1 MNRTSRLELL
11 RPIGAKDRLRRL
23 IWRLVFLML
32 YRPTPVFAHS
42 WRSVILRLFGA
53 TIDSGVYPYPNVR
66 IWAPWNLTMRRG
78 SCIAGEVD
86 CYNVAPVVIGP
97 GATISQK
104 SYLCTASHDFDVRS
118 FPLIGGQITIGA
130 EAWIAADAFIGP
142 GVSVGARA
150 VVLARSV
157 VVRDVDGGAVVG
169 GNPSRILRQRAV
181 SEQEGSKERAS

>member
-1 MNRTSRLELL
+1 MSRTSRLELL
-11 RPIGAKDRLRRL
+11 RPIGAEDRFKRL
-23 IWRLVFLML
+23 IWRLAFLVL
-32 YRPTPVFAHS
+32 YRPTPVFAHA
-42 WRSVILRLFGA
+42 WRSMILRLFGA

-66 IWAPWNLTMRRG
+66 IWAPWNLTMRKG

-118 FPLIGGQITIGA
+118 FPLTGGQITIGA

-142 GVSVGARA
+142 GVSVGERA

-157 VVRDVDGGAVVG
+157 VVRDVDDGAVVG
-169 GNPSRILRQRAV
+169 GNPSRFLRQRAMP
-181 SEQEGSKERAS
+181 EQKEPKERAS